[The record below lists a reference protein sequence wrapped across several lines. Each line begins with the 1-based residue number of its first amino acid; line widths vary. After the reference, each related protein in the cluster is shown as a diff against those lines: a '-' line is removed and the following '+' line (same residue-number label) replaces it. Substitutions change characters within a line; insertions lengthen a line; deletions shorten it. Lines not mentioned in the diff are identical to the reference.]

1 MRHFSDIY
9 ILSKEQLVVLEKFK
23 DKKAENILKSIEKS
37 KHIEF
42 SKFLHGLG
50 ISEVGVKTAKD
61 LAKRFKTLENLKSA
75 TYDQIIE
82 VEDVGEIIAQNIVD
96 FFKDADNLKEID
108 RLLAVGVSP
117 KHEDLQK
124 SNKLEGLTFVLT
136 GTLPNMSRQEMTKLI
151 EENGGKTA
159 SSVSKN
165 TSFVIAG
172 EEAGSKLDKAKTL
185 NITILTE
192 AEFLSKYI
200 DN

>member
-1 MRHFSDIY
+1 M
-9 ILSKEQLVVLEKFK
+9 
-23 DKKAENILKSIEKS
+23 
-37 KHIEF
+37 
-42 SKFLHGLG
+42 
-50 ISEVGVKTAKD
+50 KTAKD